1 MNKPR
6 VFGGHKSTLVYSNN
20 IWFVLPKKSNWKAD
34 WGGGGG
40 RANRKAVL
48 VGSKMIVS
56 RHWNYLE
63 VERFGVF

>member
-20 IWFVLPKKSNWKAD
+20 IWFVL
-34 WGGGGG
+34 
-40 RANRKAVL
+40 